1 MASSSF
7 SFSCKQGLNCK
18 GWIAVGTAGPQPPAI
33 DRRGHR
39 QTSTASARSQWAPLC
54 LNRQGTAGPRPPVLD
69 VAVGT
74 AGPRQIECQNACQL
88 ECQSFCQ
95 IDCQIYIYICQ
106 RECPSL
112 FKFKIQCEHVCQ
124 IECLYTSIYTYACLY
139 IHTYIYMYMHVYIV
153 TQDGHFLQ

>member
-1 MASSSF
+1 MLVLLLLLLLLGVGNAGPRLQVLDRSGYRQASTASAGS
-7 SFSCKQGLNCK
+7 QWAPPDLNCK

-74 AGPRQIECQNACQL
+74 AGPRQIECLNL
-88 ECQSFCQ
+88 
-95 IDCQIYIYICQ
+95 
-106 RECPSL
+106 
-112 FKFKIQCEHVCQ
+112 CQ
-124 IECLYTSIYTYACLY
+124 IEGQNIWSVRMYAR
-139 IHTYIYMYMHVYIV
+139 
-153 TQDGHFLQ
+153 